1 MKYTAIHDYI
11 SHEDLL
17 EKSGYTT
24 YKPAF
29 GSLGK
34 ALLEASKNH
43 RSIKWLKNHLDAYFN
58 KLRNKKIQRE
68 KQNEKQNS

>member
-43 RSIKWLKNHLDAYFN
+43 RSIKWLKNHLDTYFN
-58 KLRNKKIQRE
+58 KLRNNKKNSRNR
-68 KQNEKQNS
+68 NEKHS

>member
-1 MKYTAIHDYI
+1 MKYTPIHNYI

-17 EKSGYTT
+17 EKSGYIT

-43 RSIKWLKNHLDAYFN
+43 RSIKWLKNHLDTYFN
-58 KLRNKKIQRE
+58 KLRNSKKNSRNR
-68 KQNEKQNS
+68 NEKHR